1 MVFGRGGAPRST
13 PYARVGT
20 ARRSDYASGMRI
32 LVVEDEAEI
41 AQAVAERLRVE
52 SWGVDVAGTI
62 AEARFQADLH
72 EYDAAVLDRRL
83 PDGEGLALCGEWR
96 KAGIETPVLMLTAM
110 DQTADVVDG
119 FSGGADDYL
128 TKPFATEELVA
139 RIHGLLRRRPTRR
152 NEVVEAGDLVIETS
166 RRRVRRAGVIVP
178 LTTKEFALLGFL
190 ADRAGEVVDRFDIL
204 EHCWDHAYEPGS
216 NVVDV
221 HVAAL
226 RRKLGAGAIETVRGA
241 GYRLADGG

>member
-1 MVFGRGGAPRST
+1 
-13 PYARVGT
+13 
-20 ARRSDYASGMRI
+20 MRI
-32 LVVEDEAEI
+32 LVVEDETEI
-41 AQAVAERLRVE
+41 AQAVAGRLRAE
-52 SWGVDVAGTI
+52 SWGVDVAATV
-62 AEARFQADLH
+62 AEARFHADLH
-72 EYDAAVLDRRL
+72 EYDAVVLDRRL

-96 KAGIETPVLMLTAM
+96 AAGMEAPVLMLTAM

-119 FSGGADDYL
+119 FSGGADDHL

-139 RIHGLLRRRPTRR
+139 RVHGLLRRRPSRR
-152 NEVVEAGDLVIETS
+152 HETVEAGDLTIETS
-166 RRRVRRAGVIVP
+166 RRRVRRAGVVVP
-178 LTTKEFALLGFL
+178 LTTKEFALLAFL
-190 ADRAGEVVDRFDIL
+190 ADRAGEVVDRFDVL